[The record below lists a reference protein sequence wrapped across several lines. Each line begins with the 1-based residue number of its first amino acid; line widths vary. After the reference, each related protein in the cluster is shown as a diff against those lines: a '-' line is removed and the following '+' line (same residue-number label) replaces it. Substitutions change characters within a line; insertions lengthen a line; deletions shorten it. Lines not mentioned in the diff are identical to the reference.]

1 VDRLLAVD
9 AAPVI
14 SVAAPAGYGK
24 TTLLAQWAA
33 RRGRVGWVSIDQRD
47 NDPTVLL
54 SYLAAAVDRVEPID
68 SAVFRAL
75 ATPRASIPAAV
86 IPGLVAALSAITQPV
101 AVVLDHMELLANV
114 QCLDAVA
121 ELAVQLPTGSQLALG
136 SRSTPPLPVGLL
148 RAQAR
153 LVEIGMNELA
163 MDRLEAA
170 SLLNDAG
177 VELSPMEVDE
187 LVRQTEGWPVG
198 LYVAALARKAG
209 GPRRRP
215 RAGFAGH
222 DRLMAEYLRS
232 ELLARL
238 PQRTVSFL
246 TRTSVLER
254 MCGPLCD
261 AVLGAKESGRVLESL
276 EGSNLLLVPLDRR
289 RAWYRYHQLFR
300 DLLRAELER
309 REPELIPVL
318 YARAAA
324 WCETSDL
331 PELAIGYAQAAGDA
345 DRAARLV
352 WDAAPR
358 AYASGRRDTVLRWYD
373 WFEDQGLIDRYP
385 LIAIQGT
392 WRHALL
398 GQPAGAERWAAAAER
413 AAAAAAP
420 PERTVVEAT
429 LALLRA
435 SLCRDGVEQMRADA
449 RLAREQLDRGDSA
462 RGPALQLEGISYLLA
477 GQADRADPILA
488 HAVEVATHDRE
499 MNAASFALAQ
509 RSLVA
514 IQRQD
519 WQQAETLAE
528 QALAIVRA
536 GRLDDYVTSP
546 LVYTVVAR
554 TALHRGDV
562 PRAREHLARAAR
574 LRPLL
579 THALPTYA
587 VQALLELGRGYLALD
602 DTTGA
607 RTVLRQARDVLRLRP
622 HLGILPKQADELEET
637 LDTIRAGAVGAS
649 SLTTAEL
656 RLLPLLSTHLSFREI
671 GERLHLSRHTIK
683 SQAISVYRKLGVS
696 SRSQAVQRMH
706 PSDLLGL

>member
-68 SAVFRAL
+68 SAIFRTL

-153 LVEIGMNELA
+153 LVEIGANELA

-177 VELSPMEVDE
+177 VELSPVEVGE

-222 DRLMAEYLRS
+222 DRPMAEYLRS

-246 TRTSVLER
+246 TRTAVLER

-276 EGSNLLLVPLDRR
+276 EDSNLLLVPLDRR
-289 RAWYRYHQLFR
+289 RAWYRYHRLFR

-324 WCETSDL
+324 WSETNDL
-331 PELAIGYAQAAGDA
+331 PELAIDYAQAAGDA

-358 AYASGRRDTVLRWYD
+358 AYAAGRRHTVLRWYD

-385 LIAIQGT
+385 LIAIQAAWRNPRWRCSAPPCAAMGWSRCEPTRGSPGNGWAAETRREGPRST
-392 WRHALL
+392 WR
-398 GQPAGAERWAAAAER
+398 GSPTCWPARPT
-413 AAAAAAP
+413 AP
-420 PERTVVEAT
+420 T
-429 LALLRA
+429 
-435 SLCRDGVEQMRADA
+435 
-449 RLAREQLDRGDSA
+449 
-462 RGPALQLEGISYLLA
+462 
-477 GQADRADPILA
+477 
-488 HAVEVATHDRE
+488 
-499 MNAASFALAQ
+499 
-509 RSLVA
+509 RSWPT
-514 IQRQD
+514 RS
-519 WQQAETLAE
+519 
-528 QALAIVRA
+528 R
-536 GRLDDYVTSP
+536 SP
-546 LVYTVVAR
+546 
-554 TALHRGDV
+554 
-562 PRAREHLARAAR
+562 P
-574 LRPLL
+574 
-579 THALPTYA
+579 
-587 VQALLELGRGYLALD
+587 
-602 DTTGA
+602 
-607 RTVLRQARDVLRLRP
+607 
-622 HLGILPKQADELEET
+622 
-637 LDTIRAGAVGAS
+637 
-649 SLTTAEL
+649 TTA
-656 RLLPLLSTHLSFREI
+656 R
-671 GERLHLSRHTIK
+671 
-683 SQAISVYRKLGVS
+683 
-696 SRSQAVQRMH
+696 
-706 PSDLLGL
+706 